1 MCLLFVPMQS
11 MGMPNVD
18 KKNSEL
24 SSQNGLN
31 APLPLTELNFVRLGN
46 EYCLKR
52 LLFVGERK
60 LKYFSRVDT
69 PRLKGWSI
77 LNSDS

>member
-1 MCLLFVPMQS
+1 MCFFLVPMQS

-24 SSQNGLN
+24 RSQNS
-31 APLPLTELNFVRLGN
+31 ELNFVRLGN
-46 EYCLKR
+46 EYYLKT

-60 LKYFSRVDT
+60 LKYFLRVDT
-69 PRLKGWSI
+69 PPVKGWNI
-77 LNSDS
+77 LNSDSC